1 MNPFRI
7 TIIRKRGSVM
17 QNSVFNENVDY
28 LYQVQTDLEAVE
40 QLKKELAEYKNQE
53 KNLKKAIAT
62 EEKSIQDEIAQTIR
76 KRKNAIEKAYDEQ
89 IEANKSKSRKMKTKR
104 DKVKSQ
110 RMDERVSEE
119 TADLAEENRQ
129 LQVEM
134 KTLFKA
140 NHVPAFCRSDLF
152 YSLFMT
158 KRFLEMLV
166 LLVAFIVTY
175 VGVPALMYYLSVN
188 VWFKGSKQVT
198 FLCTLTVSLTLL
210 VLGLIYVLILNGV
223 KVKHFDTLRE
233 GRTIKDKIAA
243 NKRQMRAIRN
253 TISKDKDDSQYGLD
267 KYDDKLAELEEELKD
282 ISHEKQDA
290 MTAFE
295 NETKQVLTDEV
306 NDRRLAKLEKMKD
319 DIEILEDNI
328 SVLEEDI
335 KASTIAVANNYGAIL
350 GKDFCTPAKVAD
362 LISLMEDGT
371 ADTVSEAIAAY
382 KGAS

>member
-1 MNPFRI
+1 
-7 TIIRKRGSVM
+7 M
-17 QNSVFNENVDY
+17 QNSVFNEKVDY

-53 KNLKKAIAT
+53 KNLKKAITA
-62 EEKSIQDEIAQTIR
+62 EEKSIQDEISQTIR
-76 KRKNAIEKAYDEQ
+76 KRKNEIEKAYDDQ
-89 IEANKSKSRKMKTKR
+89 IEENKSKSRKMKIKR
-104 DKVKSQ
+104 DKVKSK

-119 TADLAEENRQ
+119 TADLTEENRQ

-140 NHVPAFCRSDLF
+140 KHVPAFCRSDLF

-158 KRFLEMLV
+158 KRILEVLI
-166 LLVAFIVTY
+166 LLVVVLFAY
-175 VGVPALMYYLSVN
+175 VGIPALMYYLSMN
-188 VWFKGSKQVT
+188 VFFKESKQVAL
-198 FLCTLTVSLTLL
+198 LCTLTVALTLL
-210 VLGLIYVLILNGV
+210 LLCFLYVLILNGV
-223 KVKHFDTLRE
+223 KVRHYETLKE
-233 GRTIKDKIAA
+233 GRIIKDKIAA

-253 TISKDKDDSQYGLD
+253 KISKDKDDSQYGLD
-267 KYDDKLAELEEELKD
+267 KYDDKLAELDEELKD
-282 ISHEKQDA
+282 ISLEKQDA

-295 NETKQVLTDEV
+295 NETKQLLTDEV
-306 NDRRLAKLEKMKD
+306 NDRRLAKLERMKED
-319 DIEILEDNI
+319 FEVLEDNI

-350 GKDFCTPAKVAD
+350 GKEFCTSNKVAD

-382 KGAS
+382 KGAGR

>member
-1 MNPFRI
+1 
-7 TIIRKRGSVM
+7 M
-17 QNSVFNENVDY
+17 QNNVFNENVGY

-40 QLKKELAEYKNQE
+40 QLKKELTEYKNQE
-53 KNLKKAIAT
+53 KNLKKAIVT

-76 KRKNAIEKAYDEQ
+76 KRKSAIEKAYDDQ

-119 TADLAEENRQ
+119 TADLTEENRQ
-129 LQVEM
+129 LQVEL

-140 NHVPAFCRSDLF
+140 NHVPAFCRSNLF

-158 KRFLEMLV
+158 KRLLEILILLVTLV
-166 LLVAFIVTY
+166 LTY

-188 VWFKGSKQVT
+188 VFFKGNPQVT

-210 VLGLIYVLILNGV
+210 LLCSIYVLVLNGV
-223 KVKHFDTLRE
+223 KVKHFDTLCE
-233 GRTIKDKIAA
+233 GRKIKDKIAA

-290 MTAFE
+290 MTVFE

-306 NDRRLAKLEKMKD
+306 NDRRLAKLEKMKE